1 MQGVLLIH
9 GFGGSRKELV
19 PLYDFIKD
27 DGFLIELPVLSGHEK
42 TLGEFSKSKYKDW
55 IESAEQ
61 SLKILMERCDD
72 VTVVGFSMGGL
83 IATQLY
89 LKYKFNRLCLVNTP
103 VYYFNPK
110 RIAHNLHTDFKKYST
125 HYKRAWFSRPLSTLF
140 QFQRL
145 LSKTKPMF
153 KKIDGNTLVI
163 QVQDDDTVNASSGD
177 YIYKR
182 LKGKKKILK
191 PQQGGHIIF
200 KSECAKDLSAEIE
213 KFIKENRG

>member
-1 MQGVLLIH
+1 MKMQGVLLIH
-9 GFGGSRKELV
+9 GFGGSRKELAT
-19 PLYDFIKD
+19 LYDYIKD

-42 TLGEFSKSKYKDW
+42 TLKEFSKSKYKEW
-55 IESAEQ
+55 IKSAEK
-61 SLKILMERCDD
+61 SLLTLMKTCDD
-72 VTVVGFSMGGL
+72 ITVVGFSMGGL
-83 IATQLY
+83 IATNLY

-110 RIAHNLHTDFKKYST
+110 RIAYNLRTDFKKYYT
-125 HYKRAWFSRPLSTLF
+125 HYKRAWFSRPPSTLY

-182 LKGKKKILK
+182 LKGKKEILK
-191 PQQGGHIIF
+191 PESGGHIIF
-200 KSECAKDLSAEIE
+200 NSECAKDLSAEIE
-213 KFIKENRG
+213 KFIKEK